1 MRGTRTRTGIP
12 AGNASWVVSVIRLIS
27 LFPPDPQTTLAGP
40 TYEPRRP
47 DFDDVEGGFTLGAT
61 LAGFGCFSCG
71 VSRLTRNADF
81 GPFDEKSGMPRG
93 DFFFKA
99 SPGRMQL

>member
-1 MRGTRTRTGIP
+1 LVCGS
-12 AGNASWVVSVIRLIS
+12 AGSTAANSSDERHAVIRRIV
-27 LFPPDPQTTLAGP
+27 LFPPDPQIEYPGP

-61 LAGFGCFSCG
+61 LAGFGCLSCG
-71 VSRLTRNADF
+71 KSRLCRNADF

-93 DFFFKA
+93 DFFFMA
-99 SPGRMQL
+99 SPGRVTL